1 MSGGTA
7 GPLSRGRE
15 GTALPATAAA
25 GPLPPPGPG
34 RPRVVAWRRRER
46 AVGYLFLAPQLLG
59 FLAFVLYPLVDV
71 VWSSFRKDNLL
82 AGTST
87 FVGLENYSTLA
98 ADPVTPKVLGA
109 TAVFSLGLVVLNL
122 TLAMVLALLLN
133 QRLAG
138 TTLFRTLFF
147 SPVVVSLV
155 AWTITWNFLLQDD
168 GGINSLL
175 RLAGVDGPNWLRGD
189 TTAMVSVVVV
199 QVLKNVG
206 LNMVLF
212 LAALQGVPR
221 SLLESAQVD
230 GAGAVRRF
238 FAITFPMISPTTLLA
253 AIITLA
259 GSLQVF
265 AQIQILT
272 RGGPGNSTNVLVY
285 YFYQQAFQNRDF
297 GYGSAIAVVLFG
309 IILVLTVVQWQ
320 LRKKW
325 VFHEN

>member
-1 MSGGTA
+1 MG
-7 GPLSRGRE
+7 
-15 GTALPATAAA
+15 
-25 GPLPPPGPG
+25 
-34 RPRVVAWRRRER
+34 WRRRER
-46 AVGYLFLAPQLLG
+46 MTGYLFLLPQLLG
-59 FLAFVLYPLVDV
+59 FLAFVLYPLIDV
-71 VWSSFRKDNLL
+71 VWSSFREDNLL

-87 FVGLENYSTLA
+87 FVGTENYEALA
-98 ADPVTPKVLGA
+98 QDPVTPQVLGA
-109 TAVFSLGLVVLNL
+109 TAVFSFGLVVLNL
-122 TLAMVLALLLN
+122 TLALALALLLN
-133 QRLAG
+133 QRLRG
-138 TTLFRTLFF
+138 TTVFRTLFF

-155 AWTITWNFLLQDD
+155 AWTITWNFLLQDN
-168 GGINSLL
+168 GGINSILQL
-175 RLAGVDGPNWLRGD
+175 VGVDGPNWLRGD
-189 TTAMVSVVVV
+189 TTAMLSVVVV

-221 SLLESAQVD
+221 SLLEAAEVD
-230 GAGAVRRF
+230 GAGPVRRF
-238 FAITFPMISPTTLLA
+238 VSITFPMISPTTLLT

-285 YFYQQAFQNRDF
+285 YFYQQAFQNREF
-297 GYGSAIAVVLFG
+297 GYGSAIAVVLFV
-309 IILVLTVVQWQ
+309 IILALTVVQWQ

>member
-1 MSGGTA
+1 MTTLSSRR
-7 GPLSRGRE
+7 SRGGAVAR
-15 GTALPATAAA
+15 PAAA
-25 GPLPPPGPG
+25 PPPPSG
-34 RPRVVAWRRRER
+34 RRRAAGWRRRER
-46 AVGYLFLAPQLLG
+46 AAGYLFLAPQLLG

-71 VWSSFRKDNLL
+71 VWSSFRQENLL
-82 AGTST
+82 AGTSE
-87 FVGLENYSTLA
+87 FVGTQNYRDLA
-98 ADPVTPKVLGA
+98 ADPVSGQVLTA
-109 TAVFSLGLVVLNL
+109 TAFFSIGLVVLNL
-122 TLAMVLALLLN
+122 VLALVLALLLN
-133 QRLAG
+133 QRLRG
-138 TTLFRTLFF
+138 TTVFRTLFF

-155 AWTITWNFLLQDD
+155 AWTITWNFLLQDN

-175 RLAGVDGPNWLRGD
+175 RLVGVDGPNWLRGD

-221 SLLESAQVD
+221 SLLEAAEVD
-230 GAGAVRRF
+230 GAGPVRRF
-238 FAITFPMISPTTLLA
+238 FSVTFPMISPTTLLA

-285 YFYQQAFQNRDF
+285 YFYQQAFQNREF
-297 GYGSAIAVVLFG
+297 GYGSAIAVVLFV
-309 IILVLTVVQWQ
+309 IILVLTLVQWQ

>member
-1 MSGGTA
+1 MT
-7 GPLSRGRE
+7 
-15 GTALPATAAA
+15 
-25 GPLPPPGPG
+25 
-34 RPRVVAWRRRER
+34 
-46 AVGYLFLAPQLLG
+46 GYLFLAPQLLG
-59 FLAFVLYPLVDV
+59 FLALVLYPLADV

-82 AGTST
+82 AGTSE
-87 FVGLENYSTLA
+87 FVGGDNYRALA
-98 ADPVTPKVLGA
+98 SDPVTGRVLAA

-122 TLAMVLALLLN
+122 ALALLLAVLLN
-133 QRLAG
+133 QQLRG

-155 AWTITWNFLLQDD
+155 AWTITWNFLLQDN

-175 RLAGVDGPNWLRGD
+175 RAVGVEGPNWLRGE
-189 TTAMVSVVVV
+189 TTAMLSVIVV

-221 SLLESAQVD
+221 TLLEAAEVD
-230 GAGAVRRF
+230 GAGPVRRF
-238 FAITFPMISPTTLLA
+238 VSITLPLISPTTLLA
-253 AIITLA
+253 AIITMA

-272 RGGPGNSTNVLVY
+272 RGGPSNSTNVLVY

-297 GYGSAIAVVLFG
+297 GYGSAIAVILFL
-309 IILVLTVVQWQ
+309 IILVLTTVQWQ

-325 VFHEN
+325 VVHER